1 MATIIFSTTFNLQA
15 TTKVF
20 NFTDTTDYAGQGLT
34 ASDMYGCFK
43 ISIGGSVVYD
53 SGTPSTINYDIK
65 NAVSPNSVGTIQ
77 IPIDNLLPENG
88 LYTIVYTVFDNG
100 NTTTYTVTETFNF
113 IYASPAVE
121 VSGSV
126 QVYTPS
132 PLLTLYDN
140 TVYIVNSVVPTIDRT
155 ATITYPPILV
165 NNIQST
171 PTPTVGTTATTT
183 STTFYSPTT
192 VEMEVITN
200 LTYTYSNFTVL
211 DTVSGSVEGG
221 FRIDATSFCKL
232 YCGLKTFQ
240 ARCVANPQDEDLRE
254 QFAYMMGIVT
264 LIMLAQNCGKTE
276 YISSLIS
283 QLEGTGNFTE
293 DCQCGSGVQ
302 QVIGLG
308 SIVSAYDVV
317 GANSWITVTP
327 TTSGNTTTFTIQ
339 LSPAFVSVVQ
349 AMGTEIT
356 NIDNAIVVINAT
368 LGTLQSEINISLLQ
382 DTSVTSSN
390 SSVGVSLVAVCI
402 GSKFISSGTGFTAG
416 DILTASGGTFISP
429 ATIVV
434 DSVDGSNRVLTW
446 HISSGGV
453 YTVLP
458 ANNVS
463 FTGGTGA
470 VFSLYW
476 DKVYDLSVNLPT
488 LSDYGLLGSPVVLLA
503 DNTSYPLFTTGVVIP
518 SNGTYKLEFEA
529 AVNNQSSATITGTHY
544 FTDNAV
550 DTAIGLG
557 GSNEKRGLSLITG
570 STDTLSIC
578 HATIATLVSGHTVNV
593 NFHITAASD
602 GATQVEGRTLIV
614 TKIG

>member
-1 MATIIFSTTFNLQA
+1 MATISFSTTFNLA
-15 TTKVF
+15 LSTKQF
-20 NFTDTTDYAGQGLT
+20 QFTDTTDYASQGLT

-43 ISIGGSVVYD
+43 ISIGGDVVYD
-53 SGTPSTINYDIK
+53 SGTPSTTNYDIK
-65 NAVSPNSVGTIQ
+65 NAISPNSVGTIQ
-77 IPIDNLLPENG
+77 IPISNLLPENG
-88 LYTIVYTVFDNG
+88 LYTIVYTVWDNG
-100 NTTTYTVTETFNF
+100 NSVPYSVTETFNF
-113 IYASPAVE
+113 IYASPTVE

-132 PLLTLYDN
+132 PLLTLTDN
-140 TVYIVNSVVPTIDRT
+140 TVYIVNSVVPTVSRV

-165 NNIQST
+165 NNVQST

-200 LTYTYSNFTVL
+200 LTYVYSNFTVVDL
-211 DTVSGSVEGG
+211 VSGSVEGG

-240 ARCVANPQDEDLRE
+240 ARCVANPSDEDLRE

-276 YISSLIS
+276 SISSLIS
-283 QLEGTGNFTE
+283 QLEATGNFTE

-308 SIVSAYDVV
+308 SLVSAYDVV

-327 TTSGNTTTFTIQ
+327 TTSGNTTTFTIE
-339 LSPAFVSVVQ
+339 LSPAFVSVVEQ
-349 AMGTEIT
+349 MGVEIT
-356 NIDNAIVVINAT
+356 NIDNEIIVIDAT
-368 LGTLQSEINISLLQ
+368 LGTLQTQINISLLQ
-382 DTSVTSSN
+382 NTSVASGNGTI
-390 SSVGVSLVAVCI
+390 GVSLVAVCI
-402 GSKFISSGTGFTAG
+402 GSKFVSSGTGFNAG

-434 DSVDGSNRVLTW
+434 DSVDGSNRILTW
-446 HISSGGV
+446 HITSGGV

-476 DKVYDLSVNLPT
+476 DKVYDLSSLPINY
-488 LSDYGLLGSPVVLLA
+488 DYGLLGSPVVLA
-503 DNTSYPLFTTGVVIP
+503 VDNTAYTLFTTGVVIP
-518 SNGTYKLEFEA
+518 SNGIYRLDFEA
-529 AVNNQSSATITGTHY
+529 VVSNQSAASIEGTHY
-544 FTDNAV
+544 FIKNST

-557 GSNEKRGLSLITG
+557 GTNEKRGLALVTG
-570 STDTLSIC
+570 NTDQLSIC
-578 HATIATLVSGHTVNV
+578 HTTIATLALNDVVNV
-593 NFHITAASD
+593 NFFIRNASD
-602 GATQVEGRTLIV
+602 GATQIEGRTLVV
-614 TKIG
+614 TQIG